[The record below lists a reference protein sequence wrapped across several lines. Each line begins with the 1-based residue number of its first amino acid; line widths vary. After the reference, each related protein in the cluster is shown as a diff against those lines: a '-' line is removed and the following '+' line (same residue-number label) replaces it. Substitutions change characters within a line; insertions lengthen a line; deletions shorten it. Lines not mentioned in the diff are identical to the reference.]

1 MNLGDRQTL
10 LDAELA
16 AAETRKDVM
25 RILEDLTAAHGFRH
39 VAILAVPGAQEQ
51 YLQPLLMETTLPATF
66 VRDFDR
72 GEHLRNFS
80 VLLNLRGS
88 ILPQSWHVPACDSEG
103 RSAVALETVLL
114 MRKYALHAGI
124 CVPMASIDGTRYA
137 MLFAGTRGA
146 LANAEINGITLFS
159 MRIFDAYDRVRRKE
173 NALPN
178 PLSARE
184 LEVLRWTAQGKT
196 SVEIGHILTLSDH
209 TVNAYLT
216 NAIKKLDC
224 VNRTQLVAKALR
236 LKLIA

>member
-1 MNLGDRQTL
+1 MNLGDRQTQ
-10 LDAELA
+10 LDAALA

-25 RILEDLTAAHGFRH
+25 GILQDLTAAHGFRYTS
-39 VAILAVPGAQEQ
+39 IFAVPGTNEN
-51 YLQPLLMETTLPATF
+51 YLQPLLLETTLPAAF
-66 VRDFDR
+66 IREFDR
-72 GEHLRNFS
+72 GEHLQHCT
-80 VLLNLRGS
+80 VLLRMRGS
-88 ILPQSWHVPACDSEG
+88 ILPQSWFLPDNDEDNGKS
-103 RSAVALETVLL
+103 VALQTVMLL
-114 MRKYALHAGI
+114 RKYELQAGLS
-124 CVPMASIDGTRYA
+124 VPMASIDGNR
-137 MLFAGTRGA
+137 FAIMYTGTRAA
-146 LANAEINGITLFS
+146 LSSAEINGITLFS

-173 NALPN
+173 SALPN